1 MPFIILSLI
10 LLTLQLCLHITPLCD
25 GNLHISGV
33 LFSLG
38 VDASSD
44 LPPNSPLQS
53 VMHSASQ
60 FQLAGSA
67 KDSVLHQTKPDLG
80 AYATQ
85 LSATRDIIESF

>member
-1 MPFIILSLI
+1 MLGI
-10 LLTLQLCLHITPLCD
+10 
-25 GNLHISGV
+25 

-38 VDASSD
+38 VDVSSD

-80 AYATQ
+80 MYAT
-85 LSATRDIIESF
+85 IINNARYY